1 MNPARIL
8 VTRIDRIGD
17 VVLTTP
23 ALEALRRAFPEAWIA
38 VLVRKQTRELVEGN
52 PFINE
57 VIAYDKEGAEGS
69 WFGAAA
75 FSVRLRRKRFDT
87 AIHFHPTV
95 RMHCLSWLAGIPVR
109 IGFRRKAAWL
119 LTHAVEERKREGL
132 RSEASYNFDLLRV
145 LNVSEPG
152 RLGLFFPLREEEGA
166 RFDSL
171 AREAGMD
178 PEAEPYAVLNPS
190 ASCPSKI
197 WPAARFAEV
206 ADFLWEQYR
215 LRCVL
220 IGAEQ
225 DRERSVRVRESAR
238 HPVLDLTGRLS
249 LGMLGQ
255 ALKKSQ
261 ILISNDSGPVHIA
274 AAVGTPV
281 LSIFGRNESGLSAR
295 RWAPLGP
302 KSRWIQ
308 KDVGCYFCLAHDCR
322 IGFLCLRALTSGEVF
337 GAVRAMEPFFLSE
350 ARLS

>member
-1 MNPARIL
+1 MNPRRIL

-23 ALEALRRAFPEAWIA
+23 ALEALRRAYPEAWIA

-52 PFINE
+52 PFVNE
-57 VIAYDKEGAEGS
+57 VIAYDKEDAEGN
-69 WFGAAA
+69 WLGAAA

-87 AIHFHPTV
+87 AIHFHATARV
-95 RMHCLSWLAGIPVR
+95 HWLSWLAGIPVR
-109 IGFRRKAAWL
+109 IGFRRKAPWL

-145 LNVSEPG
+145 LNLTEPD
-152 RLGLFFPLREEEGA
+152 RMELFFPLREEDRA
-166 RFDSL
+166 RWDSL
-171 AREAGMD
+171 AREAGLD
-178 PEAEPYAVLNPS
+178 PAAEPYAVLNPS

-197 WPAARFAEV
+197 WPADRFAEV

-215 LRCVL
+215 LPSVL
-220 IGAEQ
+220 IGAGE
-225 DRERSVRVRESAR
+225 DRAHSVRVRESAR
-238 HPVLDLTGRLS
+238 HPALDLTGKLS
-249 LGMLGQ
+249 LGTLGHC
-255 ALKKSQ
+255 LKKAQ
-261 ILISNDSGPVHIA
+261 ILISNDSGPAHIA

-322 IGFLCLRALTSGEVF
+322 IGFLCLRALPSEEVIA
-337 GAVRAMEPFFLSE
+337 AVRAMEPFFLSE